1 MNAGRGLSMGRAI
14 AYGALAVGILDIL
27 DAFVFFGL
35 RGVAPI
41 VILQSIASGVLGR
54 LAYQGGLGTATL
66 GLVLHF
72 FIAFSIVTT
81 YVLASRRLTAL
92 ARRPFVYGP
101 LYGILVYG
109 VMNLVVVP
117 LSAAAVG
124 PKTWPVVVNGILIHL
139 FGVGLPSAL
148 AARAAD
154 LSSPATTRGSRGP

>member
-1 MNAGRGLSMGRAI
+1 MNAGPGLSMGRAI
-14 AYGALAVGILDIL
+14 ACGALAVGILDIL

-54 LAYQGGLGTATL
+54 QAYQGSLGTAAF

-72 FIAFSIVTT
+72 FIAYSIVTT
-81 YVLASRRLTAL
+81 YVLASRPLTAL

-109 VMNLVVVP
+109 VMNLLVVP

-124 PKTWPVVVNGILIHL
+124 PKTWPVVVNGLLIHI

-154 LSSPATTRGSRGP
+154 PSSPAPARGSRGP